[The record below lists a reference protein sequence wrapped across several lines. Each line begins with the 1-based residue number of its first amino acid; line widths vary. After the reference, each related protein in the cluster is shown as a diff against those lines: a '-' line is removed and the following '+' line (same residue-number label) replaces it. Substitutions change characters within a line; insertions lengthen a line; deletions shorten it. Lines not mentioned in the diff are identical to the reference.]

1 VPLVEPVLSLLELL
15 PLVLPC
21 ELPEPPVPLVSL
33 IEPLVSRLELVVP
46 VRDGEPE
53 GFPVPCASD
62 GALPPVPRD
71 VADVPL
77 PRSDDDWQPATIAP
91 DASSPA
97 RRVLRQNVRLIVFLQ
112 K

>member
-1 VPLVEPVLSLLELL
+1 MPLVEPVLSLLELL

-21 ELPEPPVPLVSL
+21 ELPEPPV
-33 IEPLVSRLELVVP
+33 PLVSRLELVVP